1 MPNGL
6 NRTGIW
12 TDQVWKSVDEAV
24 RTQVGNIRVAQKVLP
39 TIQLAGTT
47 TVPADIFDPKTISI
61 SEGQTKAY
69 LEISVRFPLTYGQ
82 VNEDGCGRTAI
93 TLAKMAAKSL
103 ALAEDTA
110 IFQGDKA
117 LSGLSGV
124 AIESGKGSMGDGL
137 LGLVSKDNI
146 IDVNPSDPNNPTN
159 SGGEILAAVAK
170 GIAILAAELQAQP
183 FGLILDTDAYA
194 ATWGSVING
203 IPAYTVLNS
212 VLTGGIYGTPS
223 MPANTGLLIG
233 LGGEPTTIYFSADPM
248 TEHTQKD
255 DGGRYLFREF
265 ERVQFVARDSRAF
278 VRLNFRPQNSRNS

>member
-1 MPNGL
+1 MPNNL

-12 TDQVWKSVDEAV
+12 TDQVWKSLDEAV
-24 RTQVGNIRVAQKVLP
+24 RTQVGNIRVAQKALP
-39 TIQLAGTT
+39 TMQLAGTT
-47 TVPADIFDPKTISI
+47 TVPADVFDPQTISI

-69 LEISVRFPLTYGQ
+69 LEIAVRFPLTYGQ
-82 VNEDGCGRTAI
+82 VNEDGGGRTAL
-93 TLAKMAAKSL
+93 TLAKLAAKSL

-124 AIESGKGSMGDGL
+124 TVESGKGSMGDGL
-137 LGLVSKDNI
+137 LGLVSKDNTVY
-146 IDVNPSDPNNPTN
+146 VNPSDPNNPTN
-159 SGGEILAAVAK
+159 SGGEILAAIAK
-170 GIAILAAELQAQP
+170 GIAILTAELQAQP
-183 FGLILDTDAYA
+183 FSLILGTDSYA

-203 IPAYTVLNS
+203 IPAYTVLNP

-223 MPANTGLLIG
+223 MPADAGLLIA

-255 DGGRYLFREF
+255 EGGRYFFREF

-278 VRLNFRPQNSRNS
+278 VKLNFPPPNNKKS